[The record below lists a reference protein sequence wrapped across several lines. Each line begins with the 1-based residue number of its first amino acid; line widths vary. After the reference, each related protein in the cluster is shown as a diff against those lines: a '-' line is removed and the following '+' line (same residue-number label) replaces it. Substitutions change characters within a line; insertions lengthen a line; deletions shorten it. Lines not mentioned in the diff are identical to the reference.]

1 LLLQNLLLSPTLSRV
16 ESLSVNDIEAT
27 NILKPH
33 SFGTS
38 FAVLFGIQHWKPSPK
53 GVIHQ
58 RGLAGGLCA
67 EYGNTGSG
75 IRKLSQLVTS
85 LEEIIT

>member
-1 LLLQNLLLSPTLSRV
+1 LLTHII
-16 ESLSVNDIEAT
+16 SVNDIETT

-38 FAVLFGIQHWKPSPK
+38 FAVLFGIKHWKPSPK

-58 RGLAGGLCA
+58 RGLASGLSA
-67 EYGNTGSG
+67 EYGDTGSG
-75 IRKLSQLVTS
+75 IRELSQLVTS